1 MKAFALLA
9 ACGLATLAGCQVS
22 GEAEVGSTRSSSTR
36 GEMGMASG
44 GGGAGATGGY
54 SMAYQA
60 AEDTEWA
67 ASADASATRGTIR
80 RGETVM
86 FNRAPDSSQQ
96 WQQARLA
103 DGTVRYVRP
112 NAFRMS
118 SSR

>member
-22 GEAEVGSTRSSSTR
+22 GEAEVDTTRRPSAR
-36 GEMGMASG
+36 AEMGA
-44 GGGAGATGGY
+44 GGGAAAGY
-54 SMAYQA
+54 SMAYEA

-80 RGETVM
+80 RGEVVM
-86 FNRAPDSSQQ
+86 FHRTPDTSQQ

-118 SSR
+118 SGR